1 MEKHF
6 CIDPG
11 QGKKMDGCPYSIY
24 EDGHDV
30 KDYII
35 PPKGH
40 KFIGFKYEPLHNNQ
54 IYDGKL
60 VAQYEKSTIKQRLS
74 SNVWKILIPV
84 IIVAVLGLVA
94 VLAVSVF
101 KEPTPP
107 TPKMTPKLVVA
118 EPQKDSVDQSVKDS
132 VEQPVVEP
140 VQESNNETQPEKTE
154 VIQDQKE
161 PVNQPVEEQVVET
174 KPQAPQPV
182 VDEPNTQFK
191 KEFWTL
197 IHQRTIKMDPY
208 HELYVNNKGQ
218 VSGEEYD
225 YLRYTIL
232 KDFANFKEWR
242 EDLKKI
248 PENKLQSIETINEL
262 KQSLKE

>member
-1 MEKHF
+1 MEKHY

-30 KDYII
+30 KEYII

-107 TPKMTPKLVVA
+107 TPKKTPKLVVA
-118 EPQKDSVDQSVKDS
+118 EPQKDT

-140 VQESNNETQPEKTE
+140 VQENNNETQPEETE

-174 KPQAPQPV
+174 EPQTPQPV
-182 VDEPNTQFK
+182 VDDPNIQFK
-191 KEFWTL
+191 KDFWAL

-208 HELYVNNKGQ
+208 HELYVNNKGK

-232 KDFANFKEWR
+232 KDFANFKDWR
-242 EDLKKI
+242 EDLMDI
-248 PENKLQSIETINEL
+248 PESQLQSIETIKEL
-262 KQSLKE
+262 VQKMKE